1 MSNDKDTRSNTES
14 AESSASPEAS
24 ATSGTDPK
32 PLTETGSTTEQA
44 ASAGEATDA
53 STADSASSDDTKT
66 PGKTGADK
74 ADKKETGKTQPSES
88 ARADQKPATDSG
100 SGNNKAAGTA
110 SPSGPKRPKPWGL
123 WLIIVVLILM
133 LGGAGAAGWWGWQQW
148 EAFNDD
154 WQASQQTWDDERAAL
169 SDQVETLSSRLDER
183 DGALDSLASDI
194 ENTRDELINLA
205 TQVNEQA
212 ALQDSDIQR
221 LEIEYLL
228 RTARHVSQL
237 TGDLGQALTLLQQ
250 ADRMLAEFD
259 DLAYLPVREAIALDI
274 QSLRDVPQPDVNGLY
289 FELQALATRSRDWQ
303 WWPDSSA
310 FGRADA
316 PDDADDEDTSSPT
329 DTWYQQLGRELRDLV
344 TIRYRDGD
352 ATQRLSPQEFNQM
365 QGQFRLLTQQAQ
377 VALLQ
382 RNQTLY
388 NASLEQAI
396 EWLESGAGQVP
407 EALLIIDQLQRL
419 RDVTVEVEVPD
430 IDRGLSRLQAM
441 SQSEGNDGDNG
452 DEEESEQ

>member
-14 AESSASPEAS
+14 AESSAS
-24 ATSGTDPK
+24 SGTDPK
-32 PLTETGSTTEQA
+32 PLTNTGSAADQTTTSDEV
-44 ASAGEATDA
+44 TDT
-53 STADSASSDDTKT
+53 STAQSAADDDTKGQGKAGAGKKEAGKAQTSESTKAGKKQSDDTT
-66 PGKTGADK
+66 
-74 ADKKETGKTQPSES
+74 
-88 ARADQKPATDSG
+88 
-100 SGNNKAAGTA
+100 SGNGKAAGT
-110 SPSGPKRPKPWGL
+110 PPPTGPKRPKPWGL
-123 WLIIVVLILM
+123 WLIIVVLILL

-148 EAFNDD
+148 QAFNDD
-154 WQASQQTWDDERAAL
+154 WQASQQAWDDERTAL
-169 SDQVETLSSRLDER
+169 ADQVDTLSGRFDER
-183 DGALDSLASDI
+183 DGALDELASDL
-194 ENTRDELINLA
+194 ENTREELINLA
-205 TQVNEQA
+205 TQMNEQA

-221 LEIEYLL
+221 LEVEYLL

-237 TGDLGQALTLLQQ
+237 TGDLPQALTLLQQ

-259 DLAYLPVREAIALDI
+259 DLAYLPVREALALDI

-310 FGRADA
+310 FGRSDDTDDAEDDDA
-316 PDDADDEDTSSPT
+316 PSAT

-344 TIRYRDGD
+344 TIRYRDGA

-407 EALLIIDQLQRL
+407 EALLVIDQLQRL

-441 SQSEGNDGDNG
+441 SRSDENDGDNG
-452 DEEESEQ
+452 DNEEESEQ